1 MSYIVFFLNSETQI
15 DPNPNWKINQ
25 YINYLKV
32 VIEECRPYYF
42 HPYCK
47 LLFVFNTQFK
57 ALCLVKLWAI
67 CVVIWYVMIICLLFK
82 GTAIDLFDRYQDV
95 ENFILRGKSKISV
108 DEVAILN
115 KNQIVTS
122 HEDGVVRVWDS
133 KTG

>member
-1 MSYIVFFLNSETQI
+1 M
-15 DPNPNWKINQ
+15 
-25 YINYLKV
+25 
-32 VIEECRPYYF
+32 
-42 HPYCK
+42 
-47 LLFVFNTQFK
+47 
-57 ALCLVKLWAI
+57 
-67 CVVIWYVMIICLLFK
+67 
-82 GTAIDLFDRYQDV
+82 DLFDRYQDV

>member
-15 DPNPNWKINQ
+15 DPNPKWKINQ
-25 YINYLKV
+25 YINCLKV

-57 ALCLVKLWAI
+57 ALCLMKLLAI

>member
-1 MSYIVFFLNSETQI
+1 
-15 DPNPNWKINQ
+15 
-25 YINYLKV
+25 
-32 VIEECRPYYF
+32 
-42 HPYCK
+42 
-47 LLFVFNTQFK
+47 
-57 ALCLVKLWAI
+57 
-67 CVVIWYVMIICLLFK
+67 MIICLLFK

-133 KTG
+133 KTGYKTKQQ